1 MRLFLDTEYTDPE
14 NLSLLSV
21 GIISEDGRY
30 SFYGEL
36 ADPDLSLCNRFV
48 HNNVLPHL
56 GTAGMSREC
65 LARALREWFDTLP
78 RQVYFACDSFI
89 DVQLVLS
96 LLGERPANL
105 MTSWL
110 DLRPLI
116 DTSVYHNAVEAF
128 HTPERPWHHALHDAA
143 AHRSAWLVWM
153 DLNKAAPLGFGI
165 FPN

>member
-1 MRLFLDTEYTDPE
+1 MDTVQLRKLVLHPRNAIPVFERARNGESDTRQLFF
-14 NLSLLSV
+14 
-21 GIISEDGRY
+21 IH
-30 SFYGEL
+30 
-36 ADPDLSLCNRFV
+36 LCNRFV

-56 GTAGMSREC
+56 GSAGMSREC

-128 HTPERPWHHALHDAA
+128 HTPDRPWHHALHDAA

-153 DLNKAAPLGFGI
+153 DLNKAAPLGFGS